1 MSDSGIA
8 FRPAGADDVG
18 AIVAIERAAFTDPWT
33 ATSFFELLGR
43 SEIVFEVA
51 TSVGVDGGVVVG
63 FAVAYLVDYEGDLA
77 NLAVGDS
84 VRRQGVGRRL
94 LGHVLDIARSRGVRI
109 IFLEVRESNDAAR
122 ALYAS
127 EGFMEVGRRAKYYVR
142 PTEDA
147 LILRKEFE

>member
-8 FRPAGADDVG
+8 FRPAAADDVG

-33 ATSFFELLGR
+33 ATSFFELLR
-43 SEIVFEVA
+43 RPEIVFEVA

-122 ALYAS
+122 SLYAS

>member
-1 MSDSGIA
+1 MSDCGIA

-43 SEIVFEVA
+43 PEIVFEVA